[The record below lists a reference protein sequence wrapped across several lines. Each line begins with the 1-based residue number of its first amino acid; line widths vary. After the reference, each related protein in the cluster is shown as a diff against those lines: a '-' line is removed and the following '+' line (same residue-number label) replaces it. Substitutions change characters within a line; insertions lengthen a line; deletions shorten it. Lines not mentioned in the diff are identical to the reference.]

1 MRVVGKILSAII
13 VGLLSVVLFALD
25 QVAKVYSLVAGVF
38 YIFMGI
44 CILLAVISQ
53 QWTALGILGI
63 MIAVSIALFFVMAEV
78 IVLIDHIKAR
88 LALLLQ

>member
-1 MRVVGKILSAII
+1 MRIIGKILSAII

-44 CILLAVISQ
+44 CVILAFLSK

-63 MIAVSIALFFVMAEV
+63 ILLVNIVIFFVFVES
-78 IVLIDHIKAR
+78 IVLIEKAKDIFR
-88 LALLLQ
+88 